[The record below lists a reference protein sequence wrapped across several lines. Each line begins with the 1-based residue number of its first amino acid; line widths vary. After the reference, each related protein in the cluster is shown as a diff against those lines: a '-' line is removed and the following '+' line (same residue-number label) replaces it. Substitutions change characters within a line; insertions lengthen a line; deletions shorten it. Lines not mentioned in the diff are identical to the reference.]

1 MPALTEPW
9 IPRFA
14 RNDNRLKEEGIAST
28 RDWMNTLPQVTQS
41 WNIPRAGLRLKLVR
55 IMQSIRKPVLGGMA
69 ILVLFAGLSSAT
81 ETPKK
86 PTDVPASVI
95 AHLPLPQAT
104 GNQML
109 LQKEEGKT
117 YLYVQ
122 QASKQGFMIVDVS
135 KPEKPNLLKRTA
147 ESSQATAG
155 NLEMVSPDVAI
166 AVAPEKKPTTL
177 TSSNHPSETVRVL
190 DLSDP
195 RNPKTLQEFTGVTGV
210 LPDGGH
216 GLIYLT
222 NNDGLWVLRYSRPA
236 LLEPAKKKRPCDSET
251 EIMAMPPDC
260 D

>member
-1 MPALTEPW
+1 MKTPGKSRVRTRVL
-9 IPRFA
+9 
-14 RNDNRLKEEGIAST
+14 AS
-28 RDWMNTLPQVTQS
+28 S
-41 WNIPRAGLRLKLVR
+41 
-55 IMQSIRKPVLGGMA
+55 
-69 ILVLFAGLSSAT
+69 LVLLSSLLASASDQ
-81 ETPKK
+81 PASK

-109 LQKEEGKT
+109 LQKENGKQ

-122 QASKQGFMIVDVS
+122 QAGKQGFMVVDVT

-147 ESSQATAG
+147 ESNQATAG

-166 AVAPEKKPTTL
+166 AEAPEKTPTTL
-177 TSSNHPSETVRVL
+177 TSSSHPTETVRVL
-190 DLSDP
+190 DLTDP
-195 RNPKTLQEFTGVTGV
+195 RNPKTLETFTKVTSV

-216 GLIYLT
+216 SLLYVT
-222 NNDGLWVLRYSRPA
+222 NNDGLWILRYNHPS
-236 LLEPAKKKRPCDSET
+236 LLEPAKKKQPCDSNS

>member
-1 MPALTEPW
+1 M
-9 IPRFA
+9 
-14 RNDNRLKEEGIAST
+14 NR
-28 RDWMNTLPQVTQS
+28 
-41 WNIPRAGLRLKLVR
+41 
-55 IMQSIRKPVLGGMA
+55 PVLPTGVA
-69 ILVLFAGLSSAT
+69 VLAFFVVFVVLSPAKD
-81 ETPKK
+81 EPPKK
-86 PTDVPASVI
+86 PTDVPATVI

-109 LQKEEGKT
+109 LQKENGKR

-122 QASKQGFMIVDVS
+122 QAGKQGFMVVDVT

-147 ESSQATAG
+147 ESNQATSG

-166 AVAPEKKPTTL
+166 AEAPEKTPTTL
-177 TSSNHPSETVRVL
+177 TSSSHPTETVRVL

-195 RNPKTLQEFTGVTGV
+195 RNPKTLETFNKVSGI

-222 NNDGLWVLRYSRPA
+222 NNEGLWILRYNRPS
-236 LLEPAKKKRPCDSET
+236 LLEPSKKKVPCDSNS

>member
-1 MPALTEPW
+1 MLPQFKQSW
-9 IPRFA
+9 HIPR
-14 RNDNRLKEEGIAST
+14 
-28 RDWMNTLPQVTQS
+28 P
-41 WNIPRAGLRLKLVR
+41 GLTLKLVR
-55 IMQSIRKPVLGGMA
+55 IMQSNRRLVLVGMA
-69 ILVLFAGLSSAT
+69 VLAFSCMGVASAKDVP
-81 ETPKK
+81 PKK
-86 PTDVPASVI
+86 PTDVPATVI

-147 ESSQATAG
+147 EASQATAG

-166 AVAPEKKPTTL
+166 AEAPEKKLTTL
-177 TSSNHPSETVRVL
+177 TSSNHPTETVRVL

-195 RNPKTLQEFTGVTGV
+195 RNPKTLQEFNGVTSL

-222 NNDGLWVLRYSRPA
+222 NNEGLWVLRYSRPS
-236 LLEPAKKKRPCDSET
+236 LLEPAKKKRPCDSES
-251 EIMAMPPDC
+251 EIEAMPPDC

>member
-1 MPALTEPW
+1 M
-9 IPRFA
+9 
-14 RNDNRLKEEGIAST
+14 
-28 RDWMNTLPQVTQS
+28 
-41 WNIPRAGLRLKLVR
+41 
-55 IMQSIRKPVLGGMA
+55 RKPVLGGMV

-222 NNDGLWVLRYSRPA
+222 NNEGLWVLRYSRPA